1 MHLRAR
7 SLDPA
12 CPAPAAGTAPT
23 VDAIVEKYVAAV
35 GGADAIRKATSRVM
49 KGKILTAATRP
60 RST

>member
-7 SLDPA
+7 SLTPPA
-12 CPAPAAGTAPT
+12 AAPAPHAPT

-49 KGKILTAATRP
+49 KQDPDGRATRP